1 MNNKKK
7 ANKQSKAQKSFN
19 LPDTLSL
26 QLIKNDFETIQAIIY
41 KNHEN
46 EGAPIISLVLLP
58 YFSLSCV
65 EALNFL
71 KDKRI
76 ISNIKNNSSHS
87 PEIIRNDLKKMMN
100 RINKIYKGVL
110 EIDEEVDLRAR
121 NEVKY
126 DFIKMNNLYYNIG
139 FYSNENHQL
148 ISNTQYMKSMFKN
161 QKENIENKDSSE
173 TPSAEYLLGEYLGK
187 YTKSITTLL
196 GTVKLTEFNKPFESD
211 IRVFYKDMHTDNL
224 ELLDGL
230 DKAQTLFIIH
240 TLSSLNGIKNLLST
254 ILPWENTY
262 LFRIKYIVTYYAYC
276 GLAKFT
282 KNMTTQ
288 NKNITPEIEVLINII
303 NAVESNKKAY
313 FNMNFR
319 SCMMHYGLK
328 NDGIFSIDRNLLN
341 QQIPFYGLIESC
353 FNVKK
358 FEEQNTII
366 TSLMNELSITLEKV
380 ISLNLDSSNL
390 LD

>member
-1 MNNKKK
+1 MSNKKNIK
-7 ANKQSKAQKSFN
+7 KTNAHKNIN
-19 LPDTLSL
+19 LSDTLSL

-41 KNHEN
+41 KNHAN

-71 KDKRI
+71 KDKSL

-161 QKENIENKDSSE
+161 QKENIENKNSSE

-187 YTKSITTLL
+187 CTKLIATLCKCLKRWRIASLIQTCYTDHIM
-196 GTVKLTEFNKPFESD
+196 
-211 IRVFYKDMHTDNL
+211 I
-224 ELLDGL
+224 
-230 DKAQTLFIIH
+230 
-240 TLSSLNGIKNLLST
+240 
-254 ILPWENTY
+254 
-262 LFRIKYIVTYYAYC
+262 
-276 GLAKFT
+276 
-282 KNMTTQ
+282 
-288 NKNITPEIEVLINII
+288 
-303 NAVESNKKAY
+303 
-313 FNMNFR
+313 
-319 SCMMHYGLK
+319 
-328 NDGIFSIDRNLLN
+328 
-341 QQIPFYGLIESC
+341 
-353 FNVKK
+353 
-358 FEEQNTII
+358 
-366 TSLMNELSITLEKV
+366 
-380 ISLNLDSSNL
+380 
-390 LD
+390 